1 MTPTLSSQ
9 RSKMRTYH
17 SKYHARKVFTEEGEF
32 DSQGEYKRWREL
44 KLLEKAGVIKNL
56 QRQVTYELLPKQEY
70 KGKTIRS
77 VKYVADF
84 VYEQDG
90 EEVVED
96 FKGARTDLYLLKKK
110 LMLWRHGIMI
120 RET

>member
-1 MTPTLSSQ
+1 
-9 RSKMRTYH
+9 MRFH
-17 SKYHARKVFTEEGEF
+17 SKFHAKKVFTEEGEF

-44 KLLEKAGVIKNL
+44 KLLERAGVIKNL

-77 VKYVADF
+77 VKYIADF

-90 EEVVED
+90 EEVIED
-96 FKGARTDLYLLKKK
+96 FKGVRTDLYLLKKK
-110 LMLWRHGIMI
+110 LMLWRYGIMI
-120 RET
+120 KET

>member
-1 MTPTLSSQ
+1 MSF
-9 RSKMRTYH
+9 RSKYGA
-17 SKYHARKVFTEEGEF
+17 KKVFTEEGEF

-96 FKGARTDLYLLKKK
+96 FKGVRTDLYLLKKK